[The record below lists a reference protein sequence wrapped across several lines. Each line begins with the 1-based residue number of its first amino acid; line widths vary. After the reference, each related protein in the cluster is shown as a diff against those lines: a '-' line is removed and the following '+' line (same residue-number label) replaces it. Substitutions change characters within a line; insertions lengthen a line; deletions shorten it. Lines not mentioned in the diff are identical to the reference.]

1 VARVEFVEVSKRYR
15 GVLAVNGV
23 SLDVRDQEFLV
34 LLGPSGCGKS
44 TLLKM
49 VAGLE
54 EITEGEIY
62 INDRLVNYVPPQ
74 DRDVAM
80 VFQNY
85 ALYPHM
91 TVFDNIA
98 FPLKMQRVRRD
109 TIHERVVSVSR
120 ILGLQ
125 ELLQRRP
132 EHLSG
137 GQRQRVALGRA
148 IIRNPKVFLMDEPL
162 SNLDALLR
170 VQTRE
175 ELLRIHQRIQG
186 TVIYVTHDQVE
197 AMTMGDRVVVMKD
210 GVIHQVGAPQAVYDQ
225 PVNTYVATF
234 IGTPAMSMF
243 RGHVQVEDGQANFV
257 ATSMRVPLPGRCRV
271 ALEDRHLSADVT
283 LGVRSE
289 HVLVSTGPQ
298 PGAVEARVALVEPV
312 GSDMFVSLAIGETPC
327 VARTE
332 PRSDIAEGQTIWL
345 TFVPERL
352 HVFDSA
358 GRNVLTAG
366 GAPVKDG
373 KLLER
378 ARDESGVDKQTA
390 YTPIHRS

>member
-1 VARVEFVEVSKRYR
+1 VARVEIVQVTKRYR
-15 GVLAVNGV
+15 GVLAVDGV
-23 SLDVRDQEFLV
+23 SLDVCDQEFLV

-54 EITEGEIY
+54 EITDGEVY
-62 INDRLVNYVPPQ
+62 IDGRLVNYVPPQ

-98 FPLKMQRVRRD
+98 FPLKMQRAGRD
-109 TIHERVVSVSR
+109 TIRERVTSAAHV
-120 ILGLQ
+120 LGL
-125 ELLQRRP
+125 EDFLQRRP
-132 EHLSG
+132 EQLSG

-148 IIRNPKVFLMDEPL
+148 IVRNPKVFLMDEPL

-175 ELLRIHQRIQG
+175 ELLRLHRRIQG

-197 AMTMGDRVVVMKD
+197 AMTMGDRVVVMKE
-210 GVIHQVGAPQAVYDQ
+210 GVVHQVGEPQVVYDH
-225 PVNTYVATF
+225 PVNTFVATF
-234 IGTPAMSMF
+234 IGSPVMSMF
-243 RGHVQVEDGQANFV
+243 RGQIRGGNGQVSFV
-257 ATSMRVPLPGRCRV
+257 APAMRVPLPGRLRA
-271 ALEDRHLSADVT
+271 ALANSDGPAELT

-289 HVLVSTGPQ
+289 HVLLSIQPQ
-298 PGAVEARVALVEPV
+298 PEAVEARVALVEPV
-312 GSDMFVSLAIGETPC
+312 GSDMFVNLVIGEERC

-332 PRSDIAEGQTIWL
+332 PRSDLEEGQMVWL

-352 HVFDSA
+352 HLFDQA
-358 GRNVLTAG
+358 GHNVL
-366 GAPVKDG
+366 
-373 KLLER
+373 
-378 ARDESGVDKQTA
+378 ARDAMTVT
-390 YTPIHRS
+390 

>member
-1 VARVEFVEVSKRYR
+1 VARVEIVQVTKRYR
-15 GVLAVNGV
+15 GVLAVDGV

-49 VAGLE
+49 IAGLE
-54 EITEGEIY
+54 EITDGEIY
-62 INDRLVNYVPPQ
+62 IDDRLVNYVPPQ
-74 DRDVAM
+74 ARDVAM

-98 FPLKMQRVRRD
+98 FPLKMQRLGKATVRD
-109 TIHERVVSVSR
+109 RVLTVAR
-120 ILGLQ
+120 ILGLE

-132 EHLSG
+132 EQLSG

-175 ELLRIHQRIQG
+175 ELLRLHRRIHG

-210 GVIHQVGAPQAVYDQ
+210 GVIHQVGEPQAVYDH
-225 PVNTYVATF
+225 PANAFVATF
-234 IGTPAMSMF
+234 IGSPAMSMF
-243 RGHVQVEDGQANFV
+243 RGEVQAEDGQTSFV
-257 ATSMRVPLPGRCRV
+257 APAVRVPLSTRLRLALAGHDGSGR
-271 ALEDRHLSADVT
+271 VT

-289 HVLVSTGPQ
+289 HVLVSTHPDSD
-298 PGAVEARVALVEPV
+298 AIEARVVLVEPV
-312 GSDMFVSLAIGETPC
+312 GSDMFVSLAIGEVPC
-327 VARTE
+327 IARTE
-332 PRSDIAEGQTIWL
+332 PRSDIEEGQTVWL
-345 TFVPERL
+345 TFVADRL
-352 HVFDSA
+352 HLFDSA
-358 GRNVLTAG
+358 GRNVLAGATA
-366 GAPVKDG
+366 AV
-373 KLLER
+373 
-378 ARDESGVDKQTA
+378 AVA
-390 YTPIHRS
+390 